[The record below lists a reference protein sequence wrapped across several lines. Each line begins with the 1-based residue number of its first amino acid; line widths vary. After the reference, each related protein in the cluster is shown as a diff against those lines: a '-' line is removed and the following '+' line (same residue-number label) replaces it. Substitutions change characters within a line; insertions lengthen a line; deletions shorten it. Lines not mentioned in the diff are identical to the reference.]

1 MHTKTLTPTSPHF
14 FSPHFTASHHTML
27 CHTTPHY
34 TTPYRT
40 TPLYY
45 NIPHHTT
52 PHHTT
57 PLHIHA
63 GHFHICVI
71 GDKHIGLTRSVTNT
85 GSRRSQG
92 DQHAIASAD
101 DVCGHCSAPV
111 IGRDWPAILDRLP
124 LATSHHT
131 TSRHL
136 ASPPS
141 RRFRNPHSSSH
152 THTQRSRT
160 LLRPRHRVESGPL
173 LTTTHIPIDACYHL
187 STQPHL

>member
-1 MHTKTLTPTSPHF
+1 MYNAYNTAHTNPTALLL
-14 FSPHFTASHHTML
+14 TASHHISPHHAMPHHPTPPHAIPH
-27 CHTTPHY
+27 HTTTLH
-34 TTPYRT
+34 
-40 TPLYY
+40 Y
-45 NIPHHTT
+45 NISHHTT

-92 DQHAIASAD
+92 DQHAIASAYA
-101 DVCGHCSAPV
+101 VCGHCSAPV

-152 THTQRSRT
+152 THTQRSRHCSAPDIGRG
-160 LLRPRHRVESGPL
+160 LDR
-173 LTTTHIPIDACYHL
+173 Y
-187 STQPHL
+187 